1 MVEKYYEIT
10 YNPIETENGVS
21 GVAVFS
27 KDITERHRAHA
38 ELQAAMVAA
47 EAANRMKSEFLAN
60 MSHEIRTPMN
70 GVIGMTDL
78 LLMTDLTHEQR
89 EFARTVRISGESLL
103 IVINDILDFSKIE
116 AGKLDLDITDF
127 DLREVIDN
135 TMDLLAAQAHSKGL
149 ELAAFI
155 RPEVPLHLR
164 GDPGRLRQIV
174 NNLIGNAVK
183 FTSHGEVVVTVSRIS
198 ETATQAS
205 LHFEIRDTGIGIE
218 EKAQARLFEAFIQ
231 ADGSTT
237 RKYGGTGLG
246 LAISKK
252 LVALMN
258 GEIRVKSVPGHGSA
272 FCGRAARPGRPA
284 CPHRR

>member
-1 MVEKYYEIT
+1 M
-10 YNPIETENGVS
+10 
-21 GVAVFS
+21 A
-27 KDITERHRAHA
+27 
-38 ELQAAMVAA
+38 AA

-116 AGKLDLDITDF
+116 AGKLDLEIIDF

-155 RPEVPLHLR
+155 RP
-164 GDPGRLRQIV
+164 
-174 NNLIGNAVK
+174 K
-183 FTSHGEVVVTVSRIS
+183 SRSVCAAIRAACARSSTIS
-198 ETATQAS
+198 SATPSSSPPRAKSSSPSPAS
-205 LHFEIRDTGIGIE
+205 AKPPPTPSSASKSATPASAST
-218 EKAQARLFEAFIQ
+218 KAQKRLFQAFSQ

-252 LVALMN
+252 LVELMN
-258 GEIRVKSVPGHGSA
+258 GEIRVRSVPGQGSA
-272 FCGRAARPGRPA
+272 FSASTPNSKSSHHLDNGAQARPSRPP